1 MDVISLN
8 AAKAIAD
15 KWVAHAHASWMA
27 SEDREQRHYW
37 SGRRMVAKEIA
48 KDIGELASEVGSR
61 AVPGPVSPPDNQPIV
76 G

>member
-15 KWVAHAHASWMA
+15 KWIAHAHASWMA
-27 SEDREQRHYW
+27 SEDDEQRRYW

-48 KDIGELASEVGSR
+48 KEIGDLASEVGRR
-61 AVPGPVSPPDNQPIV
+61 AMPAKQS
-76 G
+76 